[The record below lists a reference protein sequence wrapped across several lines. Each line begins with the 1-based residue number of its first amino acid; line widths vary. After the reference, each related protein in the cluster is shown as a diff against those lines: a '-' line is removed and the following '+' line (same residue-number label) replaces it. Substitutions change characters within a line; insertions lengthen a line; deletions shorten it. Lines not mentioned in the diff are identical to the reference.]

1 MEPEL
6 LGEMTNSRNRMKKS
20 ESKEELKKIMVAYQ
34 KYIGASSNM
43 LPLAKSEI
51 I

>member
-20 ESKEELKKIMVAYQ
+20 ESKEELKKMVAYQ